1 MIMKLSDIKN
11 GNLSAEWAEKGY
23 ELPKFDIEAVKA
35 KTHAEPTW
43 VHFGAGNIFRA
54 FPAAVLNDALN
65 SGKYDRGVIVAESFD
80 YEIIDK
86 AYQPYDNLSLLVCL
100 KSTGEIEKKV
110 IASVTESLKADYSF
124 GADWARLVEI
134 FQNPSLQMISFT
146 ITEKGYALYRPDG
159 SLMPVVQ
166 ADIDEGPAH
175 ARHAM
180 SMVASLL
187 LERFQNGAYPLAV
200 VSMDNCSHN
209 GEKLQ
214 TSVMTVAKAWLE
226 KGFVGQDFIDYLSDE
241 TKITFPWSM
250 IDKITPR
257 PHKIVEES
265 LEKDGIEGMTPIV
278 TSKNTFIAAF
288 VNAERPQYLVVEDKF
303 PNGRPALE
311 KAGVYM
317 TDRETVNKTERMKVT
332 TCLNPL
338 HTAMS
343 VYGCMLGYDLICA
356 EMKDED
362 IVALIKRLGYV
373 EGLPVVV
380 DPKILNPKAF
390 IDEVIEQRL
399 PNPFMPDTPQRIA
412 TDTSQK
418 VGIRFGETIKS
429 YVAEGRDLNSL
440 VSIPLAIAGWLRYLL
455 AIDDNGNAFEVSA
468 DPLKDELQAKL
479 SGIEFGKPETVTDQ
493 LDSILSNASIFGS
506 DLTKTVLADK
516 IKAYFKAEIAGAGAV
531 RKTLHE
537 AVNG

>member
-1 MIMKLSDIKN
+1 MSLNLTAAGLADQKAWEAAGYALPSYDREAMITRTKES
-11 GNLSAEWAEKGY
+11 
-23 ELPKFDIEAVKA
+23 PC
-35 KTHAEPTW
+35 W

-54 FPAAVLNDALN
+54 FQANTAQELLNN
-65 SGKYDRGVIVAESFD
+65 GTFDRGVIVAEGFD
-80 YEIIDK
+80 TEIIRDM
-86 AYQPYDNLSLLVCL
+86 YQPHDNLSILV
-100 KSTGEIEKKV
+100 T
-110 IASVTESLKADYSF
+110 LKADGSVEKTIV
-124 GADWARLVEI
+124 GSIAESLAADTADSPDFARLKEI
-134 FQNPSLQMISFT
+134 FTKDSLQMATFT
-146 ITEKGYALYRPDG
+146 ITEKGY
-159 SLMPVVQ
+159 SLKNGAGELLPSVA
-166 ADIDEGPAH
+166 ADFAAGPSSVTSY
-175 ARHAM
+175 M
-180 SMVASLL
+180 GKVASLL
-187 LERFQNGAYPLAV
+187 YERFLAGEKPV
-200 VSMDNCSHN
+200 AMVSTDNCSHN
-209 GEKLQ
+209 GEKLSLAL
-214 TSVMTVAKAWLE
+214 TAYASAWEENKLVQPGFLSYLQNPE
-226 KGFVGQDFIDYLSDE
+226 KVS
-241 TKITFPWSM
+241 FPWTM

-390 IDEVIEQRL
+390 IDEVIDYTLANAPYPEPVLAFCGAVALQAALAGRKVRD
-399 PNPFMPDTPQRIA
+399 PQDNRTAIQNAAGVVTVNPATKVLVRTVPAYWRFDAQMGYQLTSKIRISANIQNLTDKTYYSQAYTSHYA
-412 TDTSQK
+412 T
-418 VGIRFGETIKS
+418 I
-429 YVAEGRDLNSL
+429 APGRD
-440 VSIPLAIAGWLRYLL
+440 
-455 AIDDNGNAFEVSA
+455 
-468 DPLKDELQAKL
+468 
-479 SGIEFGKPETVTDQ
+479 
-493 LDSILSNASIFGS
+493 
-506 DLTKTVLADK
+506 
-516 IKAYFKAEIAGAGAV
+516 
-531 RKTLHE
+531 RKS
-537 AVNG
+537 VV

>member
-1 MIMKLSDIKN
+1 MILPVLSVM
-11 GNLSAEWAEKGY
+11 GFQPVALPTVVLSTHTGGFGTPARLDGCAYGEAALEHYRELGLSFDCIYTGYLGGEEQAALAEKA
-23 ELPKFDIEAVKA
+23 FDLWPSAYKVVD
-35 KTHAEPTW
+35 P
-43 VHFGAGNIFRA
+43 VMGDNG
-54 FPAAVLNDALN
+54 
-65 SGKYDRGVIVAESFD
+65 
-80 YEIIDK
+80 K
-86 AYQPYDNLSLLVCL
+86 AY
-100 KSTGEIEKKV
+100 ST
-110 IASVTESLKADYSF
+110 VTPAFIDRMRQLCRRADLILPN
-124 GADWARLVEI
+124 A
-134 FQNPSLQMISFT
+134 
-146 ITEKGYALYRPDG
+146 TEA
-159 SLMPVVQ
+159 
-166 ADIDEGPAH
+166 A
-175 ARHAM
+175 
-180 SMVASLL
+180 LL

-493 LDSILSNASIFGS
+493 LDGILSNASIFGS

>member
-180 SMVASLL
+180 SMVAALL

-214 TSVMTVAKAWLE
+214 ASVMTVAKAWLE

-429 YVAEGRDLNSL
+429 YVAEGRDLNTL

-479 SGIEFGKPETVTDQ
+479 SGIEFGKPETVTEQMDG
-493 LDSILSNASIFGS
+493 ILSNASIFGS